1 VFITIIVLN
10 ELSYLKWQFQKK
22 LENGSFPLRFY
33 ENWGWPLALA
43 PRFHIAV
50 PRRRRRSLIC
60 FGFKLGYVPGAAIE
74 IITYGTSVLIYAIR
88 NRCWHRKLGNP
99 LCP

>member
-1 VFITIIVLN
+1 MNCHKMAI
-10 ELSYLKWQFQKK
+10 KKK

-60 FGFKLGYVPGAAIE
+60 FGLKLGYVPGTAAQQQHQQKQI
-74 IITYGTSVLIYAIR
+74 
-88 NRCWHRKLGNP
+88 NPGNM
-99 LCP
+99 CKQVM